1 MSLSIYITG
10 ADKVLRERRAK
21 SSIVLKVLDKTSNN
35 GLLNQY
41 DAGWIVALG

>member
-1 MSLSIYITG
+1 MPLSIYITG

-21 SSIVLKVLDKTSNN
+21 SSFILGVFDKTSNN

-41 DAGWIVALG
+41 GAGWIVALG